1 MTRWAVQLLLRLSP
15 SVFRERHAEELIAVH
30 DQRAAQTR
38 GGPSALWFATSEVM
52 GAAVLVVRL
61 HFGLETGITGARG
74 GATMW
79 ETTRQDV
86 RFAMRTLG
94 RNPGFALVAIAVL
107 ALGIGAN
114 TAIFSAVNASFFRPL
129 PFGDADRL
137 VMLFETNP
145 EFGWDDATAAPANV
159 FDWRD
164 QVEAFEAVS
173 GYSDFSNQVTAFR
186 DGEPVLL
193 GATEVIGN
201 FFSTLGVVP
210 ALGRGFRMD
219 ETWEGSDNV
228 VVISHDLWIN
238 YFGADPDIV
247 GKSIELSAG
256 SPEIIGVMPEGF
268 SYPSAET
275 ELWTVPGWATTDRDA
290 PFFRRAHW
298 VRAFARLKPDVT
310 QTEADA
316 QLQVVVSRLQEDYP
330 QTNSVM
336 GAGFTPMR
344 NFLIKEVRTQLLV
357 LLGAVGLLLRLLAC
371 TNVANL
377 MLVRANDRTR
387 EIALRHALSAG
398 RVRVARQML
407 VESGVLALLGGA
419 AGLALG
425 WAGVRAIAVSN
436 PMSIDGATSL
446 ALDYRVVLFTLVAT
460 GLSGIL
466 FGTAPAL
473 QTAAG
478 DIYGVL
484 RDGARGA
491 SGGRRGLRMVSA
503 LVTAEIALALLLV
516 VGAGLMVR
524 TFWLLREVDPGFTT
538 QGVLAA
544 QISVPSARYQNRD
557 QVLEFY
563 DGLIRSLEG
572 RPGVESAGTVGH
584 LPLMGTSWTSS
595 FQAEGWPP
603 DRVGVEIVHRRADTK
618 YFETVETPL
627 IRGRLF
633 ESTDGPEEPL
643 VIVVNET
650 FAREHFPAED
660 PIGQKIAYDQA
671 PTAEST
677 WYEIIGI
684 VGDQHQV
691 TLGLAP

>member
-61 HFGLETGITGARG
+61 HFGLETGITGTRG

-357 LLGAVGLLLRLLAC
+357 LLGAVGLLLLLAC

-387 EIALRHALSAG
+387 EIALRHALGAG

-633 ESTDGPEEPL
+633 ESTDGPEDPL

>member
-387 EIALRHALSAG
+387 EIALRHALGAG

-633 ESTDGPEEPL
+633 ESTDGPEDPL

>member
-1 MTRWAVQLLLRLSP
+1 
-15 SVFRERHAEELIAVH
+15 
-30 DQRAAQTR
+30 
-38 GGPSALWFATSEVM
+38 M

-357 LLGAVGLLLRLLAC
+357 LLGAVGLLLLLLAC

-387 EIALRHALSAG
+387 EIALRHALGAG

-436 PMSIDGATSL
+436 PMGIDGATSL

-633 ESTDGPEEPL
+633 ESTDGPEDPL

-660 PIGQKIAYDQA
+660 PIGQKIA
-671 PTAEST
+671 
-677 WYEIIGI
+677 
-684 VGDQHQV
+684 
-691 TLGLAP
+691 

>member
-1 MTRWAVQLLLRLSP
+1 
-15 SVFRERHAEELIAVH
+15 
-30 DQRAAQTR
+30 
-38 GGPSALWFATSEVM
+38 
-52 GAAVLVVRL
+52 
-61 HFGLETGITGARG
+61 
-74 GATMW
+74 MW

>member
-387 EIALRHALSAG
+387 EIALRHALGAG

-436 PMSIDGATSL
+436 PMGIDGATSL

-478 DIYGVL
+478 DTYGGAARRRPGRIGRAPWPQNGERARDRRDSVGASA
-484 RDGARGA
+484 RGRSRPDGAN
-491 SGGRRGLRMVSA
+491 L
-503 LVTAEIALALLLV
+503 LAPP
-516 VGAGLMVR
+516 R
-524 TFWLLREVDPGFTT
+524 
-538 QGVLAA
+538 
-544 QISVPSARYQNRD
+544 
-557 QVLEFY
+557 
-563 DGLIRSLEG
+563 G
-572 RPGVESAGTVGH
+572 RPGLHNSGCASRPDQRAQRSVSKQGPGAGI
-584 LPLMGTSWTSS
+584 L
-595 FQAEGWPP
+595 
-603 DRVGVEIVHRRADTK
+603 RRADSIAGG
-618 YFETVETPL
+618 ETRSGERRHGRSPPAHGHELDQLVSG
-627 IRGRLF
+627 RGMAAGSGGGR
-633 ESTDGPEEPL
+633 DRP
-643 VIVVNET
+643 
-650 FAREHFPAED
+650 
-660 PIGQKIAYDQA
+660 QA
-671 PTAEST
+671 
-677 WYEIIGI
+677 G
-684 VGDQHQV
+684 
-691 TLGLAP
+691 

>member
-107 ALGIGAN
+107 ALGIGAK

-436 PMSIDGATSL
+436 PMGIDGATSL

-633 ESTDGPEEPL
+633 ESTDGPEDPL

>member
-357 LLGAVGLLLRLLAC
+357 LLGAVGLLLLLLAC

-387 EIALRHALSAG
+387 EIALRHALGAG

>member
-357 LLGAVGLLLRLLAC
+357 LLGAVGLLLLLAC

-387 EIALRHALSAG
+387 EIALRHALGAG

>member
-1 MTRWAVQLLLRLSP
+1 
-15 SVFRERHAEELIAVH
+15 
-30 DQRAAQTR
+30 
-38 GGPSALWFATSEVM
+38 
-52 GAAVLVVRL
+52 
-61 HFGLETGITGARG
+61 
-74 GATMW
+74 
-79 ETTRQDV
+79 
-86 RFAMRTLG
+86 
-94 RNPGFALVAIAVL
+94 
-107 ALGIGAN
+107 
-114 TAIFSAVNASFFRPL
+114 
-129 PFGDADRL
+129 
-137 VMLFETNP
+137 
-145 EFGWDDATAAPANV
+145 
-159 FDWRD
+159 
-164 QVEAFEAVS
+164 
-173 GYSDFSNQVTAFR
+173 
-186 DGEPVLL
+186 
-193 GATEVIGN
+193 
-201 FFSTLGVVP
+201 
-210 ALGRGFRMD
+210 
-219 ETWEGSDNV
+219 
-228 VVISHDLWIN
+228 
-238 YFGADPDIV
+238 
-247 GKSIELSAG
+247 
-256 SPEIIGVMPEGF
+256 
-268 SYPSAET
+268 
-275 ELWTVPGWATTDRDA
+275 
-290 PFFRRAHW
+290 
-298 VRAFARLKPDVT
+298 
-310 QTEADA
+310 
-316 QLQVVVSRLQEDYP
+316 
-330 QTNSVM
+330 
-336 GAGFTPMR
+336 
-344 NFLIKEVRTQLLV
+344 V
-357 LLGAVGLLLRLLAC
+357 LLGAVGLLLLLLAC

-387 EIALRHALSAG
+387 EIALRHALGAG

-436 PMSIDGATSL
+436 PMGIDGATSL

-633 ESTDGPEEPL
+633 ESTDGPEDPL